1 MIWSLTEWNSLY
13 NKRPVFWSPLY
24 FFILAI
30 ANYSIHSFIGNCFSN
45 PGFELLILSL
55 NFQWCTVI
63 LGYFTFQLFKWLTHH
78 DYKKMFIPF
87 LQVAGV
93 YEGGLKI
100 WECSLD
106 LATFVATNVNVEK
119 CNVIE
124 LGCGAALPAIVAA
137 LRGAA
142 RTDFQVNIFF

>member
-1 MIWSLTEWNSLY
+1 M
-13 NKRPVFWSPLY
+13 
-24 FFILAI
+24 
-30 ANYSIHSFIGNCFSN
+30 
-45 PGFELLILSL
+45 
-55 NFQWCTVI
+55 
-63 LGYFTFQLFKWLTHH
+63 
-78 DYKKMFIPF
+78 
-87 LQVAGV
+87 

-142 RTDFQVNIFF
+142 RTDFQVKILFYRIIL

>member
-1 MIWSLTEWNSLY
+1 M
-13 NKRPVFWSPLY
+13 
-24 FFILAI
+24 
-30 ANYSIHSFIGNCFSN
+30 
-45 PGFELLILSL
+45 
-55 NFQWCTVI
+55 
-63 LGYFTFQLFKWLTHH
+63 
-78 DYKKMFIPF
+78 
-87 LQVAGV
+87 

-142 RTDFQVNIFF
+142 RTDFQVIFFRKEQNQCFLQTRANNYIA